1 MGAQQRLSVLRASP
15 LRKQG
20 KTYLLEGR
28 KEREPLCVRWL
39 KLLHQSDCFIAKQE
53 EEKCSGHPRVWSRGD
68 VIRMMRSKNFGL
80 EIDSQR
86 DRPLPLGSEEWS
98 MLNPLQSCLSSH
110 LF

>member
-20 KTYLLEGR
+20 KTYLVEDR
-28 KEREPLCVRWL
+28 KEREPLCVRGL
-39 KLLHQSDCFIAKQE
+39 KLLHQSGCFIAKQE
-53 EEKCSGHPRVWSRGD
+53 EEKCSGHPRVLSRGG
-68 VIRMMRSKNFGL
+68 VIRMTRSKNFRV

-86 DRPLPLGSEEWS
+86 DRPLPLGSEAWS
-98 MLNPLQSCLSSH
+98 MLNPLQSCLSFH